1 MVDFIMPIIYPNFMS
16 PEEYFKNISGV
27 QKKYESMKAFFKEKM
42 TAEKIA
48 SQYADKSKCCEV
60 LIQPA

>member
-1 MVDFIMPIIYPNFMS
+1 MPIMYPNFMS

-42 TAEKIA
+42 IDQNANN
-48 SQYADKSKCCEV
+48 CCGNNK
-60 LIQPA
+60 P